1 MTEPER
7 NPGPEA
13 RRLPEGG
20 LAEDLVLLALA
31 AALLLV
37 PAFLR
42 QAPAGPAREEVVH
55 LEPVRIDVNRAPWFE
70 WTLIDGI
77 GEARARRIVE
87 DRESR
92 GAFLSIDDLKRV
104 PGMPAGWVE
113 KAREHLFV
121 GN

>member
-1 MTEPER
+1 LTGPER
-7 NPGPEA
+7 KSGAEA
-13 RRLPEGG
+13 GRRPEGS
-20 LAEDLVLLALA
+20 LAEDLVLLLLA
-31 AALLLV
+31 VTLLLV

-42 QAPAGPAREEVVH
+42 QAPAGPAREEAVR
-55 LEPVRIDVNRAPWFE
+55 LEPVRIDVNRAAWFE

-87 DRESR
+87 DRETR
-92 GAFLSIDDLKRV
+92 GPFHSLDDLKRI

-113 KAREHLFV
+113 KAREHLSL